1 MNEALSVQGAG
12 MHKNV
17 TILAP
22 SRREGSPQI
31 TAIKRIA
38 DVVSLPFS
46 LSRWFSDKLL
56 LRRAQQH
63 DAVDMERKMEEL
75 NASETKIY

>member
-46 LSRWFSDKLL
+46 LSR
-56 LRRAQQH
+56 
-63 DAVDMERKMEEL
+63 
-75 NASETKIY
+75 